1 MFTGAAEPEITI
13 FVQRNGGALL
23 QCDVKNAYPE
33 PTVKWQKS
41 NNQIIHSEKPQ
52 VSEQGGRFN
61 ITLKATVKKPDRY
74 RCVATQEKI
83 KHRVQE
89 EINVDFDGEWHF
101 ITKRFL
107 LLLKNVNNIL
117 RFNAKSDVF
126 KKTKD

>member
-13 FVQRNGGALL
+13 FVRLYGGALL

-33 PTVKWQKS
+33 PTVQWWDS
-41 NNQIIHSEKPQ
+41 NNQIIHSEESQ

-83 KHRVQE
+83 KHQAQK

-101 ITKRFL
+101 ITKRFS
-107 LLLKNVNNIL
+107 LLLKNVNNTL

-126 KKTKD
+126 KETKA